1 MCTGSPTRST
11 SSPSAAPDPSSQVE
25 PPLMRPQLAVAQ
37 VKRLVVDQEADQ
49 LAVDDVDQGLSRFR
63 HAVRRLRVGLRVRFV
78 HAVEVAA
85 RQDVRL
91 ALVEVAAP
99 AQVAVGQGEQRLGL
113 GDQLR
118 IEPRLR
124 QAPRFDRER
133 GLLDHGRSASS
144 ARSAT
149 TMSAP
154 CSASCAAWRTRST
167 PTTSPNP
174 PARPA
179 STPASASSK
188 TAAWAGSSPSARAP
202 ARNGSGAGL
211 PRRCSRSAT
220 IPSIRTSNRSEI
232 PAAASTSA
240 QLALDVTT
248 AGHSPASLTAR
259 T

>member
-49 LAVDDVDQGLSRFR
+49 LAVDDVDQRRSRFG
-63 HAVRRLRVGLRVRFV
+63 HAVRRLRVRLRMRFV
-78 HAVEVAA
+78 DTVEVAA

-133 GLLDHGRSASS
+133 GLLNHSRSASS
-144 ARSAT
+144 ARSAP

-154 CSASCAAWRTRST
+154 SSASFPASPTRPPPTTPPLPPTPPPPPPATPSST
-167 PTTSPNP
+167 PP
-174 PARPA
+174 PSHP
-179 STPASASSK
+179 
-188 TAAWAGSSPSARAP
+188 
-202 ARNGSGAGL
+202 
-211 PRRCSRSAT
+211 
-220 IPSIRTSNRSEI
+220 
-232 PAAASTSA
+232 
-240 QLALDVTT
+240 
-248 AGHSPASLTAR
+248 
-259 T
+259 